1 MNEIANNIK
10 FHASRCSTLFI
21 WTDCDRE
28 GENIGAEIR
37 DIAQS
42 VNPRIEVSRAH
53 FSNVE
58 RAWVVP
64 WNVIYDL
71 TILGT
76 SFRLLRIQLL

>member
-1 MNEIANNIK
+1 MDGIADNIK
-10 FHASRCSTLFI
+10 FHASRCSVLFI

-37 DIAQS
+37 DIARS
-42 VNPRIEVSRAH
+42 ANPRIEVSRAH

-58 RAWVVP
+58 RACVVP
-64 WNVIYDL
+64 WNAIYDL